1 MISPPP
7 SASGASFR
15 LAERGGEK
23 ERETLPESRK
33 VFEVTVAR
41 TSGLVNIVLSRQ
53 TIVKLF
59 FFLFFKCEH
68 PLTKS
73 AVPSA
78 RLLGLGSKLYP
89 SKIQRMLNN
98 DSSRDCLEY
107 SASRMGFLTIL
118 RLSPRKSIILE
129 DFIYRGSSSNKRE
142 M

>member
-1 MISPPP
+1 MRISPPP
-7 SASGASFR
+7 LLPLVSGA
-15 LAERGGEK
+15 EEK
-23 ERETLPESRK
+23 RRETLPESHK
-33 VFEVTVAR
+33 VFEVTAAR
-41 TSGLVNIVLSRQ
+41 ISGLVNIVLSCQ

-59 FFLFFKCEH
+59 FYFSSASIRL
-68 PLTKS
+68 LITKS

-98 DSSRDCLEY
+98 DSSRVCLEY

-118 RLSPRKSIILE
+118 RLSPRKSIIFE
-129 DFIYRGSSSNKRE
+129 DFIYRGSSSNKEE